1 MNAQL
6 KSNSDDPKPHL
17 ERAKEIY
24 ESLADKTNKSGNME
38 SIVKKVNALLVNNS
52 PGDLVVGLEHFVA
65 ILRNSRSASNV
76 DVELFF
82 LDHKKLTTKLRRME
96 PNQLKYENV
105 QIHRDEIATIIG
117 KFQDNPR
124 PAKDEVNLGPFK
136 PLIEW
141 GLEFATAAEMMLKV
155 EKTNQDIAKLQS

>member
-1 MNAQL
+1 
-6 KSNSDDPKPHL
+6 
-17 ERAKEIY
+17 
-24 ESLADKTNKSGNME
+24 ME

-105 QIHRDEIATIIG
+105 KIHRDEIASIIG
-117 KFQDNPR
+117 KFEDNPR
-124 PAKDEVNLGPFK
+124 PGKDEVNLGPYK
-136 PLIEW
+136 PLVQW

-155 EKTNQDIAKLQS
+155 DKINQEIAKLQSEKKAA